1 MRDAGI
7 FTNREFQYGG
17 KTYCIVNY
25 SWPQKNYY
33 ARCLDRHY
41 SADVFDAFFVE
52 DAVSCPLEVA
62 LLLGR

>member
-7 FTNREFQYGG
+7 FTNREFMYGG
-17 KTYCIVNY
+17 KRYAVVNY
-25 SWPQKNYY
+25 SWQQCNYY
-33 ARCLDRHY
+33 ARCLDRYY

-52 DAVSCPLEVA
+52 AEVSCPLEVA